1 MLAPGI
7 RNRWLAQPFRY
18 HADLENSFAPALS
31 WQRVGKIT
39 SMVRDGQGA
48 FRATFRIEVMKT
60 SAFRSLLAGLCAAFL
75 APGAARASTAYGSIN
90 NFDVVNDTGTPC
102 HGFEIEI
109 EDCPSTGIT
118 YTYDWNHYGT
128 CKITQDDSLPGHPKC
143 LVRWAAVRKP
153 DGTWSAHTAVPTTPI
168 APTNGHMFTNP
179 AVNFGGEHF
188 GVGINANATA
198 VKYFW
203 LVDDGTGNLVR
214 GPAVQVSTPTFTYYA
229 PVPAVPAQGI
239 PAAPAQVQAVIEPP
253 EPPEVHAKEFGPP
266 VWVKEIRTTTHNN
279 REVKLRDLVSD
290 DPGDADDP
298 NWRNNEPDEVEVEW
312 EILQAEYNA
321 GDGGPKGKLE
331 AAPEDL
337 DDGDEVVTRRYEFY
351 EYTGPLDEE
360 TGEIGTD
367 AVGPDGIHGDGVGN
381 VNGIDYDFSTLEVV
395 GMYLGAQMSAF
406 NPEAEVG
413 LAEHLQNGEVGE
425 AYPDRLVVIPGATP
439 FTCTRSGD
447 LPDGLAFDEE
457 SGILSGT
464 PSTAGEFTFTIEAS
478 DSGLPAVA
486 KSYTISI
493 AEAGA
498 VLPPTATIDTVADP
512 LDGGITGGNG
522 AFDIGQVATLT
533 ATANPGFHFV
543 HWLDNGQ
550 VVSNQANYSLT
561 VDVNH
566 SLTAVFSVANP
577 SRTIVTAAVPA
588 AGGST
593 AGGGVFDDGDPVAL
607 TATANAGYHFVNWTE
622 GGVQVSPTATYNFA
636 ATADRTLAAN
646 FAPDG
651 GNLWTL
657 ALDPSPPAGGTVTGA
672 GSYADESEVTIVAT
686 PNPGYLFKRWE
697 RGNSK
702 VSEEATYTFPLD
714 ENLTLNARFA
724 RAYEI
729 TTSSFPADA
738 GGTAGGGQFEDGDK
752 VIVIASPN
760 PGYVFSNWT
769 EDEAVVSTAASYQ
782 FKANPARSLVA
793 NFELLIPQPVIGS
806 APDGGLMLRWPAGLP
821 GWVLEESSDLASG
834 QWIES
839 GRVVEATEG
848 ECRVSIV
855 PGQKQRFFRLRHD

>member
-1 MLAPGI
+1 
-7 RNRWLAQPFRY
+7 
-18 HADLENSFAPALS
+18 
-31 WQRVGKIT
+31 
-39 SMVRDGQGA
+39 
-48 FRATFRIEVMKT
+48 MKT

-75 APGAARASTAYGSIN
+75 APGAASASTAYGSIN

-143 LVRWAAVRKP
+143 FIRWAAVRKP
-153 DGTWSAHTAVPTTPI
+153 DGTWSAYTAVPTTPI

-203 LVDDGTGNLVR
+203 LVDDGAGNLVR
-214 GPAVQVSTPTFTYYA
+214 GPAVQVSTPTFNYYP
-229 PVPAVPAQGI
+229 PVA
-239 PAAPAQVQAVIEPP
+239 AAPAQVQAVIEPP
-253 EPPEVHAKEFGPP
+253 EPPEVPVKEFGPA

-290 DPGDADDP
+290 DPGDPDDV

-312 EILQAEYNA
+312 EILQVEYNA

-337 DDGDEVVTRRYEFY
+337 DNGDEVVTRRYEFY
-351 EYTGPLDEE
+351 EYTGPLDDE

-367 AVGPDGIHGDGVGN
+367 TVGPDGIHGDGLGN
-381 VNGIDYDFSTLEVV
+381 VNGIDLDFSTLEVV
-395 GMYLGAQMSAF
+395 GKYLGAQMSAF

-413 LAEHLQNGEVGE
+413 LVEHLQNGEVGE
-425 AYPDRLVVIPGATP
+425 VYPDRLVVIPGATP

-447 LPDGLAFDEE
+447 LPAGMAFDEE
-457 SGILSGT
+457 TGIISGT

-478 DSGLPAVA
+478 DSVLPAVA

-498 VLPPTATIDTVADP
+498 VLPPVATIDTVAEP

-533 ATANPGFHFV
+533 ATANAGYQFV
-543 HWLDNGQ
+543 HWTDNGQ
-550 VVSNQANYSLT
+550 VVSNQASYSLT

-566 SLTAVFSVANP
+566 SLSAVFSVVNP
-577 SRTIVTAAVPA
+577 SRTIVASAVPA
-588 AGGST
+588 IGGITS
-593 AGGGVFDDGDPVAL
+593 GGGVFANGEPVAL

-622 GGVQVSPTATYNFA
+622 GGVQVSSTASYSFA
-636 ATADRTLAAN
+636 ANADRTLAAN

-657 ALDPSPPAGGTVTGA
+657 ALNPSPLAGGTVTGA
-672 GSYADESEVTIVAT
+672 GSYANQSEVTIVAT

-697 RGNSK
+697 RGNSN
-702 VSEEATYTFPLD
+702 VSSQRTYTFVLD
-714 ENLTLNARFA
+714 RDTTLNARFA
-724 RAYEI
+724 PAYEI
-729 TTSSFPADA
+729 TTSSLPATA
-738 GGTAGGGQFEDGDK
+738 GGTSGGGMFEDGDN
-752 VIVIASPN
+752 VMVIASPN
-760 PGYVFSNWT
+760 AGYVFSHWSENG
-769 EDEAVVSTAASYQ
+769 EVVSSSASYS
-782 FKANPARSLVA
+782 FKANPARTLVA
-793 NFELLIPQPVIGS
+793 NFELIVPEPLIGS
-806 APDGGLMLRWPAGLP
+806 APDGGLILHWPAGLP
-821 GWVLEESSDLASG
+821 GWVLEESPDLGSG
-834 QWIES
+834 HWTES
-839 GRVVEATEG
+839 EREVEAAEG
-848 ECRVSIV
+848 ECHVHIAPV

>member
-1 MLAPGI
+1 
-7 RNRWLAQPFRY
+7 
-18 HADLENSFAPALS
+18 
-31 WQRVGKIT
+31 
-39 SMVRDGQGA
+39 
-48 FRATFRIEVMKT
+48 MKP

-75 APGAARASTAYGSIN
+75 APGAASASTAYGSIN

-128 CKITQDDSLPGHPKC
+128 CKITQDDSLPGHPKS
-143 LVRWAAVRKP
+143 LIRWSAVRKP
-153 DGTWSAHTAVPTTPI
+153 DGTWSAHTAVPTTSI

-203 LVDDGTGNLVR
+203 LVDDGAGNLVR
-214 GPAVQVSTPTFTYYA
+214 GPAVQVATPTFTYYA

-239 PAAPAQVQAVIEPP
+239 PAVPAQVQAVIEPP
-253 EPPEVHAKEFGPP
+253 EPPEIHVKEFGPP

-290 DPGDADDP
+290 DPGDPDDV

-312 EILQAEYNA
+312 EILQADFNA
-321 GDGGPKGKLE
+321 GDGGPKGRLE

-337 DDGDEVVTRRYEFY
+337 DNGDEVVTRRYEFF
-351 EYTGPLDEE
+351 EYTGPVDEE
-360 TGEIGTD
+360 TGEIGTSN
-367 AVGPDGIHGDGVGN
+367 VGPDDIHGDGLGN
-381 VNGIDYDFSTLEVV
+381 VNGIDYDFSTIEVV
-395 GMYLGAQMSAF
+395 GKYLGAQMAAF
-406 NPEAEVG
+406 NPKAEVG
-413 LAEHLQNGEVGE
+413 LVEHLQNGEVGE

-447 LPDGLAFDEE
+447 LPDGMAFDEE

-464 PSTAGEFTFTIEAS
+464 PSAAGEFTFTIEAS
-478 DSGLPAVA
+478 DTVLPAVA
-486 KSYTISI
+486 KSYTIAV

-498 VLPPTATIDTVADP
+498 VLPAIGTIDTVADP
-512 LDGGITGGNG
+512 LDGGMTAGNG

-543 HWLDNGQ
+543 HWTDNGQ
-550 VVSNQANYSLT
+550 VVSDEASYSLT

-566 SLTAVFSVANP
+566 SLTAVFSVVNP

-588 AGGST
+588 IGGS
-593 AGGGVFDDGDPVAL
+593 ASGGGVFDDGLPVAL

-622 GGVQVSPTATYNFA
+622 GGVQVASTATYNFPA
-636 ATADRTLAAN
+636 NADRTLAAN
-646 FAPDG
+646 FALNG

-657 ALDPSPPAGGTVTGA
+657 ALNPSPLAGGTVTGA
-672 GSYADESEVTIVAT
+672 GAYADESEVTIIAT

-697 RGNSK
+697 RGNSN
-702 VSEEATYTFPLD
+702 VSSQRTYTFVLD
-714 ENLTLNARFA
+714 RDTTLNARFA

-729 TTSSFPADA
+729 TTASFPASA
-738 GGTAGGGQFEDGDK
+738 GGTSGGGQFEDGDN
-752 VIVIASPN
+752 VALIASPN
-760 PGYVFSNWT
+760 AGYVFTNWT
-769 EDEAVVSTAASYQ
+769 EDGEVVSSSSSYT

-793 NFELLIPQPVIGS
+793 NFDLLVPEPSITS
-806 APDGGLMLRWPAGLP
+806 APGGGLVLHWPAGLP
-821 GWVLEESSDLASG
+821 GWVLEESSDLAVG
-834 QWIES
+834 QWTASE
-839 GRVVEATEG
+839 RAVEATEG
-848 ECRVSIV
+848 ECRVSV
-855 PGQKQRFFRLRHD
+855 APVADQPQRFFRLRHD

>member
-1 MLAPGI
+1 
-7 RNRWLAQPFRY
+7 
-18 HADLENSFAPALS
+18 
-31 WQRVGKIT
+31 
-39 SMVRDGQGA
+39 
-48 FRATFRIEVMKT
+48 MKT

-75 APGAARASTAYGSIN
+75 APGAASASTAYGSIN

-143 LVRWAAVRKP
+143 FIRWSAVKKP
-153 DGTWSAHTAVPTTPI
+153 DGTWSAYTAVPTTPI

-188 GVGINANATA
+188 GVGINAAATA

-203 LVDDGTGNLVR
+203 LVDDGAGNLVR
-214 GPAVQVSTPTFTYYA
+214 GPAVQVSTPTFTYY
-229 PVPAVPAQGI
+229 PPAA
-239 PAAPAQVQAVIEPP
+239 AAPARVQAAIEPP

-290 DPGDADDP
+290 DPGDADDI
-298 NWRNNEPDEVEVEW
+298 NWRNDEPDEVEVEW
-312 EILQAEYNA
+312 EILQVEYNA

-360 TGEIGTD
+360 SGEVITD
-367 AVGPDGIHGDGVGN
+367 TVGPDDVHGDGLAE
-381 VNGIDYDFSTLEVV
+381 VNGVEVDLSTIEVV
-395 GMYLGAQMSAF
+395 GKYLGAQMAAF

-413 LAEHLQNGEVGE
+413 LVEHLQNGEVGE

-447 LPDGLAFDEE
+447 LPDGMAFDEAT
-457 SGILSGT
+457 GIISGT
-464 PSTAGEFTFTIEAS
+464 PVAAGEFTFTIEAS
-478 DSGLPAVA
+478 DTILPAVA
-486 KSYTISI
+486 KSYTIAV

-498 VLPPTATIDTVADP
+498 VLPAIATIDTVADP

-550 VVSNQANYSLT
+550 VVSDQASYSLT

-566 SLTAVFSVANP
+566 SLTAVFSLANP
-577 SRTIVTAAVPA
+577 SRTIATAAVPA
-588 AGGST
+588 AGGT
-593 AGGGVFDDGDPVAL
+593 VTGGGVFDDGDPVTL

-622 GGVQVSPTATYNFA
+622 GGVQVSSTATYSFA
-636 ATADRTLAAN
+636 ANADRTLAAN
-646 FAPDG
+646 FALNG
-651 GNLWTL
+651 GNNLRTL
-657 ALDPSPPAGGTVTGA
+657 ALNPSPLAGGTVSGA
-672 GSYADESEVTIVAT
+672 GAYADESEVTIIAT

-697 RGNSK
+697 RGNSN
-702 VSEEATYTFPLD
+702 VSSQKTYTFVLD
-714 ENLTLNARFA
+714 RDTTLNARFA

-729 TTSSFPADA
+729 ATSSFPATA
-738 GGTAGGGQFEDGDK
+738 GGTSGGGQFEDGDN
-752 VIVIASPN
+752 VVVIASPN
-760 PGYVFSNWT
+760 AGYVFANWT
-769 EDEAVVSTAASYQ
+769 EDGEIVSNSASYS

-793 NFELLIPQPVIGS
+793 NFDLVIPQIATTPVVE
-806 APDGGLMLRWPAGLP
+806 GGMILHWPAGLP

-834 QWIES
+834 VWTES
-839 GRVVEATEG
+839 EREVDAAEG
-848 ECRVSIV
+848 ECRVSIAPA
-855 PGQKQRFFRLRHD
+855 PGEQQRFFRLHHD

>member
-1 MLAPGI
+1 
-7 RNRWLAQPFRY
+7 
-18 HADLENSFAPALS
+18 
-31 WQRVGKIT
+31 
-39 SMVRDGQGA
+39 
-48 FRATFRIEVMKT
+48 MKT

-143 LVRWAAVRKP
+143 LVRWAAVKKP
-153 DGTWSAHTAVPTTPI
+153 DGTWSAYTAVPTTSI

-188 GVGINANATA
+188 GVGINAAATA

-203 LVDDGTGNLVR
+203 LVDDGAGNLVR

-239 PAAPAQVQAVIEPP
+239 PAAPAQVMAEIEPP
-253 EPPEVHAKEFGPP
+253 EPPEVHVKEFGPP

-290 DPGDADDP
+290 DPGDADDV

-312 EILQAEYNA
+312 EILQVEYNA
-321 GDGGPKGKLE
+321 GDGGQKGKLA
-331 AAPEDL
+331 AAPQEL
-337 DDGDEVVTRRYEFY
+337 DNGDDVVTRRYEFF
-351 EYTGPLDEE
+351 EYTGPVDEE

-367 AVGPDGIHGDGVGN
+367 AVGPDDVHGDGLGT
-381 VNGIDYDFSTLEVV
+381 VNGIDYDFSTVEVV
-395 GMYLGAQMSAF
+395 GKYLGAQMAAF

-413 LAEHLQNGEVGE
+413 LVEHLQNGEVGE

-447 LPDGLAFDEE
+447 LPDGMAFDEE
-457 SGILSGT
+457 TGIISGT
-464 PSTAGEFTFTIEAS
+464 PVAAGEFTFTIEAS
-478 DSGLPAVA
+478 DTVLPAVA
-486 KSYTISI
+486 KSYTITV

-498 VLPPTATIDTVADP
+498 VLPPTATVDTVADP
-512 LDGGITGGNG
+512 IDGGSTAGNG
-522 AFDIGQVATLT
+522 AFDIGQVANLT
-533 ATANPGFHFV
+533 ATANPGYHFV

-550 VVSNQANYSLT
+550 VVSNQASYSLT

-566 SLTAVFSVANP
+566 SLTAVFSVTNP
-577 SRTIVTAAVPA
+577 SRSIATAAVPA

-593 AGGGVFDDGDPVAL
+593 SGGGVFNDGAPVAL
-607 TATANAGYHFVNWTE
+607 TAIANPGYHFVNWTE
-622 GGVQVSPTATYNFA
+622 GGVQVSSTASYSFTAN
-636 ATADRTLAAN
+636 ADRTLAAN

-657 ALDPSPPAGGTVTGA
+657 ALNPSPLAGGTVTGA
-672 GSYADESEVTIVAT
+672 GSYADGTEVTVVAT

-697 RGNSK
+697 RGNSN
-702 VSEEATYTFPLD
+702 VSSQRTHTFVLD
-714 ENLTLNARFA
+714 RDTALNARFA
-724 RAYEI
+724 RAYEVI
-729 TTSSFPADA
+729 TSSSPAAA
-738 GGTAGGGQFEDGDK
+738 GGTSGGGQFEDGDS
-752 VIVIASPN
+752 VVVIASPAA
-760 PGYVFSNWT
+760 GYVFANWT
-769 EDEAVVSTAASYQ
+769 ENGEVVSSSASYS

-793 NFELLIPQPVIGS
+793 NFDLVIPQIATTPVLE
-806 APDGGLMLRWPAGLP
+806 GGMMLHWPAGLP

-834 QWIES
+834 VWTES
-839 GRVVEATEG
+839 ERAVETAEG
-848 ECRVSIV
+848 ECRVSIAPA
-855 PGQKQRFFRLRHD
+855 PGQPRRFFRLHHD